1 MPIDLTGILYQSARE
16 YISTQG
22 GLYRACVS
30 PFACLGESVGPARNG
45 VQAERSEF
53 IVRAWTPSAAGR
65 IKTVAGE
72 GRLQF
77 CRLGCCDP
85 AQGCWRPIY

>member
-1 MPIDLTGILYQSARE
+1 MNDLTGILYQSARE
-16 YISTQG
+16 YISTDG
-22 GLYRACVS
+22 WLYRASVS
-30 PFACLGESVGPARNG
+30 PFACLRESVGPARNG

-72 GRLQF
+72 GRLHF
-77 CRLGCCDP
+77 VC
-85 AQGCWRPIY
+85 